1 MSGDNACK
9 VSISVSIFQVL
20 ATTTSSMGDA
30 PLHDFLHPELAAIS
44 KVLTL
49 LKTGRR
55 DGFYYTGA
63 ADLLDGRFVKSGGS
77 YHILRTEA
85 LAMEFV
91 RLCDVILTTF

>member
-9 VSISVSIFQVL
+9 VSISVSIIQVL
-20 ATTTSSMGDA
+20 ATTTSSIGDT
-30 PLHDFLHPELAAIS
+30 PLHDFLHSELAGIS
-44 KVLTL
+44 NVLTL

-55 DGFYYTGA
+55 DAFYYTGA
-63 ADLLDGRFVKSGGS
+63 VDLLDGRFVKSGSS

-91 RLCDVILTTF
+91 RHVMLF